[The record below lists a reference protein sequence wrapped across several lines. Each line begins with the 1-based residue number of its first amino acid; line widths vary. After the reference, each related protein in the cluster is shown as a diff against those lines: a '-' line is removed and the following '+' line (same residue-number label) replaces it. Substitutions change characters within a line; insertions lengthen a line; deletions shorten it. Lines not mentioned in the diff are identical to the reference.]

1 MNDLCF
7 CGRRLSKTS
16 VRWASSS
23 SLLWVRTVAVG
34 ILLLLHIPSL
44 VLAEWSATGGGGLFY
59 TDNANLFSATRR
71 SSLDGDPSQPVL
83 DTSLFGHGKDMVFE
97 PNLRV
102 MKFIPSSWGQ
112 TAFVVKVRGF
122 VYAVNPEFS
131 QTGVYLEG
139 VHVFSPDTA
148 VRLRFFTA
156 PDQLLG
162 QTSIEHGGFSGLQDA
177 RVTSHIGAVRFDK
190 RLSDHWE
197 IQLYGRAGI
206 RRFNEPFAERDTLLW
221 TIGPHLVWHMTHHAR
236 MVLGYHYERG
246 LAEGR
251 HHPEFHEDGSY
262 VHHFASI
269 AFEADLMEHLE
280 LELDFHYERN
290 NFTTGISEDHHHFH
304 GGENIFLGSGR
315 LLYQVTDN
323 AAVTFTIQRA
333 NRNLNS
339 EHAHTQHYNTN
350 VGLGALYRF

>member
-1 MNDLCF
+1 M
-7 CGRRLSKTS
+7 
-16 VRWASSS
+16 SSILYRDWSNS
-23 SLLWVRTVAVG
+23 SYLRIVTVG
-34 ILLLLHIPSL
+34 ILLAVASPA
-44 VLAEWSATGGGGLFY
+44 LAEWSVTGGSSLFY

-83 DTSLFGHGKDMVFE
+83 DASLFGHSKDMVFE
-97 PNLRV
+97 PSLRV
-102 MKFIPSSWGQ
+102 MKFIPNSWGQ
-112 TAFVVKVRGF
+112 TAFTVKARGF
-122 VYAVNPEFS
+122 VYAINPEFS
-131 QTGVYLEG
+131 QAGIYLEG
-139 VHVFSPDTA
+139 VHAFSPDTA

-162 QTSIEHGGFSGLQDA
+162 QAEIERDGNTVLQDA
-177 RVTSHIGAVRFDK
+177 RVSSHIGAIRFDR
-190 RLSDHWE
+190 RLSEHFE
-197 IQLYGRAGI
+197 VQLYGRAGI
-206 RRFNEPFAERDTLLW
+206 RRFNGPFAERDTFLW
-221 TIGPHLVWHMTHHAR
+221 AVSPRLVWHMTHHAR
-236 MVLGYHYERG
+236 MVLGYQYERG

-262 VHHFASI
+262 VQHFASV

-290 NFTTGISEDHHHFH
+290 NFTTGISEDELHFL

-323 AAVTFTIQRA
+323 TAVTFTVQRA

-339 EHAHTQHYNTN
+339 ELEHIQAFNTN
-350 VGLGALYRF
+350 VGLGVLYRF

>member
-1 MNDLCF
+1 MTCVCVVVDASEMN
-7 CGRRLSKTS
+7 G
-16 VRWASSS
+16 RWASSN
-23 SLLWVRTVAVG
+23 SLFWVRTMAVG
-34 ILLLLHIPSL
+34 FLLLLNIPSL

-83 DTSLFGHGKDMVFE
+83 DTSPFGHGKDMVFE
-97 PNLRV
+97 PNIRV

-131 QTGVYLEG
+131 QTGIYLEG
-139 VHVFSPDTA
+139 VHVFNPDTA

-162 QTSIEHGGFSGLQDA
+162 QTSVEHSGFSGLQDA

-221 TIGPHLVWHMTHHAR
+221 TIGTAFGVAHDAPCKGGAR
-236 MVLGYHYERG
+236 LSLRTGVG
-246 LAEGR
+246 GR
-251 HHPEFHEDGSY
+251 PPSSR
-262 VHHFASI
+262 VS
-269 AFEADLMEHLE
+269 
-280 LELDFHYERN
+280 
-290 NFTTGISEDHHHFH
+290 
-304 GGENIFLGSGR
+304 
-315 LLYQVTDN
+315 
-323 AAVTFTIQRA
+323 
-333 NRNLNS
+333 
-339 EHAHTQHYNTN
+339 
-350 VGLGALYRF
+350 

>member
-1 MNDLCF
+1 MWNIGLNT
-7 CGRRLSKTS
+7 GRSVTSLFSLMALVVCMALLSPPS
-16 VRWASSS
+16 HAS
-23 SLLWVRTVAVG
+23 
-34 ILLLLHIPSL
+34 
-44 VLAEWSATGGGGLFY
+44 AEWSVTGGGALFY

-83 DTSLFGHGKDMVFE
+83 DTSAFGHGKDMVFE
-97 PNLRV
+97 PTLRV

-112 TAFVVKVRGF
+112 TAFTVKLRGF
-122 VYAVNPEFS
+122 VYSVNPEFS
-131 QTGVYLEG
+131 QTGIYLEG
-139 VHVFSPDTA
+139 VHAFNPDTA
-148 VRLRFFTA
+148 IRLRFFTA

-162 QTSIEHGGFSGLQDA
+162 QTTVDRGGVIGLQDA
-177 RVTSHIGAVRFDK
+177 RVTSHIGAVRLDR
-190 RLSDHWE
+190 RLSKHWE

-206 RRFNEPFAERDTLLW
+206 RRFNEPFAERDMFLW
-221 TIGPHLVWHMTHHAR
+221 AVSPRLVWHMTHHAR
-236 MVLGYHYERG
+236 IVIGYQYERG

-262 VHHFASI
+262 VQHFAAI

-290 NFTTGISEDHHHFH
+290 NFTTGISEDELHFL

-323 AAVTFTIQRA
+323 TAVTFTVQRA

-339 EHAHTQHYNTN
+339 ELEHIQAFNTN
-350 VGLGALYRF
+350 VGLGVLYRF